1 MNGLNSMDHAERSAE
16 TVRWARLAELENE
29 LRRLTGMLAALDL
42 LPIGVIVLDGEGR
55 VLKSNAMA
63 KSLLARADGLIEQN
77 DGLGATNPKSGLE
90 LRRAI
95 TTIGSG
101 HCDVQPMAMWLPR
114 LVGKPLSVTV
124 AAAPMRG
131 FVGADTVGLAN
142 VVVFTTDPDL
152 PLDPAPGV
160 MQQLFSLTPAEARV
174 AECIVGGQ
182 TIDQTAVFCRV
193 TRGTVR
199 THLKRVFE
207 KTEVS
212 SQSALVR
219 KVINTP
225 AWIGR
230 SFAPRV

>member
-1 MNGLNSMDHAERSAE
+1 MENQGSLAHAGRAAE
-16 TVRWARLAELENE
+16 MARWVQLAELESE
-29 LRRLTGMLAALDL
+29 LRRLTGMLAAVDL

-55 VLKSNAMA
+55 VLKSNALA
-63 KSLLARADGLIEQN
+63 KTLLVRADGLLEQH
-77 DGLGATNPKSGLE
+77 DGLGASSAKATLE

-95 TTIGSG
+95 RSVGLSHGEVPPI
-101 HCDVQPMAMWLPR
+101 ALWLPR
-114 LVGKPLSVTV
+114 SVGKPLPIIV
-124 AAAPMRG
+124 ATAPVRG
-131 FVGADTVGLAN
+131 FLGADTVGIAK
-142 VVVFTTDPDL
+142 VVVFVTAPES

-160 MQQLFSLTPAEARV
+160 LLQLFGLTPAEARV

-182 TIDQTAVFCRV
+182 TIDETAATCGV

-219 KVINTP
+219 LVLNTP
-225 AWIGR
+225 AWVGKPLSSI
-230 SFAPRV
+230 V